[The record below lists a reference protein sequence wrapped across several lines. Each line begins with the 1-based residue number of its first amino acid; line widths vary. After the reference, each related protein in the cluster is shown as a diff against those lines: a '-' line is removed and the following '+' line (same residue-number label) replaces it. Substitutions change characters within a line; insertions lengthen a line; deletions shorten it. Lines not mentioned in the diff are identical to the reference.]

1 MFIQKKSEQS
11 LNPSFHLKNGLI
23 GESVHLPCVFF
34 STHLFYFLNPSE
46 ASTVLVK
53 LLKFPPKDSA
63 QTNKKKKGKRLKAL
77 QSVKATAHFSHSNGI
92 PV

>member
-53 LLKFPPKDSA
+53 LLKFHLRTVPRQIKR
-63 QTNKKKKGKRLKAL
+63 KKKKG
-77 QSVKATAHFSHSNGI
+77 
-92 PV
+92 